1 MRQLNFLASVLL
13 KLDLVKDRLL
23 DILSLH
29 DLATHPKVPN
39 TVAYIEIVPPKRKMD
54 FFSLLLGSSRAV
66 NISLRLS
73 SFIYAR
79 QFFIRIA
86 CVAVYPLFFFPL
98 IVDKF

>member
-1 MRQLNFLASVLL
+1 MRQLNFLASILL

-29 DLATHPKVPN
+29 DLAAHPKVPN
-39 TVAYIEIVPPKRKMD
+39 TVAYIEIVPPKRKVD
-54 FFSLLLGSSRAV
+54 FVLLAGSSRAV
-66 NISLRLS
+66 YISLRLS
-73 SFIYAR
+73 SFIYAW

-86 CVAVYPLFFFPL
+86 CLAVYLLFFFPL